1 MAWCTLRAVERR
13 ARAIDSRLTLFAL
26 AAWQVLAA
34 CERGLGFGIPHSH
47 LNHLNSMQEVVRY
60 FHWRVEEV
68 AQHGQGPAWALPQ
81 LGSCA
86 SPGRA
91 RRLGAAWAAR
101 CSQGEAGPLGAPP
114 RPRGLELAATKAADF
129 TAIFFSSFFFLVTTQ
144 VARRKT
150 EHDAH
155 WTLNLPANVRLQG
168 VPEKKLRALD
178 AWEVNDAGEGKDAP
192 RQVEP

>member
-1 MAWCTLRAVERR
+1 MRERAWIRHPAQSPEPPQLD
-13 ARAIDSRLTLFAL
+13 ARGGEVLPLASRGGG
-26 AAWQVLAA
+26 AAWSRSSLGTAPARLLCLATA
-34 CERGLGFGIPHSH
+34 RPT
-47 LNHLNSMQEVVRY
+47 
-60 FHWRVEEV
+60 
-68 AQHGQGPAWALPQ
+68 AW
-81 LGSCA
+81 G
-86 SPGRA
+86 
-91 RRLGAAWAAR
+91 AWAAR

-114 RPRGLELAATKAADF
+114 RPRALELAATKAADF
-129 TAIFFSSFFFLVTTQ
+129 TAIFFLILFLLVTMQ